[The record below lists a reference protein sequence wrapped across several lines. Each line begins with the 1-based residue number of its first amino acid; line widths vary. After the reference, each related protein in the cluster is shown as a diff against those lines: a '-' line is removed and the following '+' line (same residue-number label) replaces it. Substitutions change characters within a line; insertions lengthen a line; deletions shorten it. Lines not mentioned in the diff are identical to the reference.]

1 LHIPQLVYVFPAS
14 VTNQIRNHSLA
25 LLFLALSA
33 AAQASPDWVY
43 ATHANVSIPEGS
55 PLIHMPSLE
64 DETLHEFVGQVELAG
79 KVQVGWY
86 RWIGEDSTEIEMELM
101 FVPAAEQ
108 HTKLPVVQHPLEP
121 PTLPKLISLDIRN
134 GDESAMLTR
143 LFGEKLAADIL
154 KKRLNRSVEG
164 IITFNTYQ
172 TRVECD
178 RRFFRATP
186 VSFTPTAKPKVLGSL
201 PQLGR

>member
-1 LHIPQLVYVFPAS
+1 M
-14 VTNQIRNHSLA
+14 NQIRNYPLA
-25 LLFLALSA
+25 LLILVLPA

-43 ATHANVSIPEGS
+43 ATHANISIPEGS

-86 RWIGEDSTEIEMELM
+86 RWIAEDSIEIEMELM

-121 PTLPKLISLDIRN
+121 PTLPSLISLDIPN

-154 KKRLNRSVEG
+154 KRPDHGRIAVGGRADLVLFSARRWSEFLSRPQADRIVMRNGMG
-164 IITFNTYQ
+164 I
-172 TRVECD
+172 D
-178 RRFFRATP
+178 R
-186 VSFTPTAKPKVLGSL
+186 SL
-201 PQLGR
+201 PDYRELDPLLGV